1 MRGSVEY
8 CHVNRI
14 FMCDQLCPGQ
24 SHYHQSLTPWSP
36 GQHSDQP
43 GFAGS
48 GNIKYRKLEY
58 KNMLKYSFV
67 CISLTIFF
75 FQIYLVQSITG
86 EAFSRVDLT
95 FLDEEYFLSQLNFV
109 IFDGMPHL
117 RSEIF

>member
-1 MRGSVEY
+1 MYFQLYKPSVFNSFMLLHTLVVDTVYILTGHPRTSVRGSVEY

-48 GNIKYRKLEY
+48 GKIKYRKLEY
-58 KNMLKYSFV
+58 KNTR
-67 CISLTIFF
+67 LT
-75 FQIYLVQSITG
+75 
-86 EAFSRVDLT
+86 
-95 FLDEEYFLSQLNFV
+95 
-109 IFDGMPHL
+109 L
-117 RSEIF
+117 RFAR